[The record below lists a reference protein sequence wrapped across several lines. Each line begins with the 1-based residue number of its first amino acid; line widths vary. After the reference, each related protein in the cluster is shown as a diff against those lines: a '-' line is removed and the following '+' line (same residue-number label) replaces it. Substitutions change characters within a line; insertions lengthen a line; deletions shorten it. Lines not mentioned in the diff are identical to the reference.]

1 MEWNILRGYKD
12 KQGFCMSIKMQLKT
26 SGGFS
31 LKQALESK
39 LKLNKKKTLQVGFF
53 ETAKY
58 GNGTQVASVA
68 YWQEFGTLKIPMRPF
83 FRNAITKNSKKW
95 FAILGN
101 EIKTSGNAEF
111 ALNRLGEIAKGDIVQ
126 SITALKTPPNAEST
140 IKQKGSSNPLINTGF
155 LRASVN
161 YKVTK

>member
-1 MEWNILRGYKD
+1 
-12 KQGFCMSIKMQLKT
+12 MSIKMKLKT

-39 LKLNKKKTLQVGFF
+39 LKLGKKESLQVGFF
-53 ETAKY
+53 ETSKY
-58 GNGTQVASVA
+58 SNGAYVASVA
-68 YWQEFGTLKIPMRPF
+68 YRQEFGTLKIPMRPF
-83 FRNAITKNSKKW
+83 FRNTITKNSKKW

-101 EIKTSGNAEF
+101 EIKASSNSSF
-111 ALNRLGEIAKGDIVQ
+111 ALNRVGEIVKGDIMQ
-126 SITALKTPPNAEST
+126 SITALRIPPNAEST
-140 IKQKGSSNPLINTGF
+140 IKQKGSSNPLIDTGF

>member
-1 MEWNILRGYKD
+1 
-12 KQGFCMSIKMQLKT
+12 MSIKATLKT

-39 LKLNKKKTLQVGFF
+39 LKLGKKESLQVGFF
-53 ETAKY
+53 ENAKY
-58 GNGTQVASVA
+58 GNGAQVASVA
-68 YWQEFGTLKIPMRPF
+68 FWQEYGTLKIPMRPF

-95 FAILGN
+95 FAILGD
-101 EIKTSGNAEF
+101 ELKTSGNAEF
-111 ALNRLGEIAKGDIVQ
+111 ALNRLGEIAKGDIMQ
-126 SITALKTPPNAEST
+126 SITAIKTPPNAEST
-140 IKQKGSSNPLINTGF
+140 IKQKGSSNPLIDTGF

>member
-1 MEWNILRGYKD
+1 
-12 KQGFCMSIKMQLKT
+12 MSIKATLKT

-39 LKLNKKKTLQVGFF
+39 LKLGKKESLQVGFF
-53 ETAKY
+53 ESAKY
-58 GNGTQVASVA
+58 GNGAQVASVA
-68 YWQEFGTLKIPMRPF
+68 FWQEYGTLKIPMRPF

-101 EIKTSGNAEF
+101 ELKTSGNAEF
-111 ALNRLGEIAKGDIVQ
+111 ALNRLGEIAKGDIMQ
-126 SITALKTPPNAEST
+126 SITAIKTPPNAEST
-140 IKQKGSSNPLINTGF
+140 IKQKGSSNPLIDTGF

-161 YKVTK
+161 YKVIK